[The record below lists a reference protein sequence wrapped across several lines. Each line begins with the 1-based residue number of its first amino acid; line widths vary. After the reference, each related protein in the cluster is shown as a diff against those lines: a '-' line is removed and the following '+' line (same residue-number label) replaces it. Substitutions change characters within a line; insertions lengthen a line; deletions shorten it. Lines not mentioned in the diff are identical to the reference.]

1 MSTVA
6 TQRQIARDLDVSP
19 ATVSQVKNGAYTGK
33 PETAAKVRAALDD
46 AAGSLPSPGGRGV
59 GGEGKEVS
67 PFTTEGQQ
75 QIQIVLEAAAED
87 RELALIVAPSGSG
100 KTFVAERFAA
110 GRNDA
115 LYLKLWSNP
124 SQGGLLRALCLL
136 VGVAVSG
143 NNDLKL
149 ERLRAA
155 ADGRFLIL
163 DEADLLIDPKRAD
176 RFLARIEIARELK
189 EAGHG
194 VALLGLP
201 DLQTELQRNAA
212 SYVYSRIGYHAAPKP
227 PSADDYYRYC
237 DACGLTEKKDLAK
250 LAAGRGGFRYLD
262 KIARLAPRVGEA
274 AAMQLVFRGGK

>member
-1 MSTVA
+1 MTA
-6 TQRQIARDLDVSP
+6 TARKIADDLGLSP
-19 ATVSQVKNGAYTGK
+19 ATVSQVKNGVYNGK
-33 PETAAKVRAALDD
+33 PETAARVRAALNLSD
-46 AAGSLPSPGGRGV
+46 AP
-59 GGEGKEVS
+59 

-75 QIQIVLEAAAED
+75 QMAVVLEAAAED

-100 KTFVAERFAA
+100 KTFIAERFAA
-110 GRNDA
+110 DRDDTF
-115 LYLKLWSNP
+115 YIKMWSNP
-124 SQGGLLRALCLL
+124 SQGGLLRSLCLL
-136 VGVAVSG
+136 LGLAVSG

-163 DEADLLIDPKRAD
+163 DESDLLIDVKRAD

-189 EAGHG
+189 EAGFG

-227 PSADDYYRYC
+227 PTAEDYYRYC
-237 DACGLTEKKDLAK
+237 DAKGLVEKKELAK

-274 AAMQLVFRGGK
+274 AAMNLVFRGGK

>member
-1 MSTVA
+1 MSNSPPL
-6 TQRQIARDLDVSP
+6 RQIAKELDVSP
-19 ATVSQVKNGAYTGK
+19 ATVSQVKNGHYAGK
-33 PETAAKVRAALDD
+33 PETTAKIRAAL
-46 AAGSLPSPGGRGV
+46 AAGEPAP
-59 GGEGKEVS
+59 
-67 PFTTEGQQ
+67 PFTTAGQQ
-75 QIQIVLEAAAED
+75 SMAMVLDAAAED
-87 RELALIVAPSGSG
+87 QEFALIVAPSGAG
-100 KTFVAERFAA
+100 KTFVAERFTV
-110 GRNDA
+110 GRDDA

-136 VGVAVSG
+136 TGVAVSG

-149 ERLRAA
+149 ERLRAV

-189 EAGHG
+189 EAGFG

-212 SYVYSRIGYHAAPKP
+212 SYIYSRIGYHAAPQP
-227 PSADDYYRYC
+227 PTAEDYYRYC
-237 DACGLTEKKDLAK
+237 DARGLTRKKELAK

-262 KIARLAPRVGEA
+262 KIARLAPRVGEDA
-274 AAMQLVFRGGK
+274 AIQLVFRGGK

>member
-1 MSTVA
+1 MSTNPQTVKA
-6 TQRQIARDLDVSP
+6 P
-19 ATVSQVKNGAYTGK
+19 A
-33 PETAAKVRAALDD
+33 P
-46 AAGSLPSPGGRGV
+46 PPPP
-59 GGEGKEVS
+59 
-67 PFTTEGQQ
+67 PFTTPGQE
-75 QIQIVLEAAAED
+75 QIAVVLEAAAED

-110 GRNDA
+110 SRDDA

-136 VGVAVSG
+136 TGVAVSG

-149 ERLRAA
+149 ERLRAV
-155 ADGRFLIL
+155 ADGRFLLL
-163 DEADLLIDPKRAD
+163 DEGDLLIDPKRAD
-176 RFLARIEIARELK
+176 RFLARIELARELK
-189 EAGHG
+189 EAGFG

-212 SYVYSRIGYHAAPKP
+212 SYVYSRIGYHAAPQP
-227 PSADDYYRYC
+227 PTAEDYYRYC
-237 DACGLTEKKDLAK
+237 DARGLTQKKELAK

-274 AAMQLVFRGGK
+274 AAIQLVFRGGKP